1 VVQAFSI
8 IHFPAGATRFS
19 LPSWAMRELK
29 QWHHRGY
36 LSNPFHKMSIKKL
49 FLIIILFISKNTF
62 AQQDGYWDKDRATT
76 KEIIV
81 TAGDRMTVK
90 TEDLPTGTT
99 ELIYRITLLDE
110 NQQLANSLVS
120 LLKAIPD
127 PYGIGQGSAGA
138 VFLMSKVSGDD
149 KCKYAIFSS
158 DKSASEYQKYGKT
171 TNACLTQN
179 TPLSKDAKRLT
190 LDKTTCFSA
199 ESEAI
204 WFGFESQ
211 NWIMKQKIVLEV
223 VPWVDTKLNKGWNAE
238 NRQTILK
245 QIKASELAKKMIS
258 SDDFSLCILEKLQ
271 TKFKFKEFQNLL
283 AIEKSKNLKDFGNSC
298 LSEKPANKSILTAIR
313 LDAQQLFK
321 SKRYDEAIDLLQFAV
336 IDNDNATVL
345 DYNALGQYYLYSKQ
359 FDKASKALK
368 EAEKVDD
375 SELLVQLNLAHLYL
389 LNNDYK
395 KAKELHKKYKNQ
407 NVTSKLSWISKTKSD
422 FEELQKAGFKNDDFQ
437 KILKLLED

>member
-1 VVQAFSI
+1 
-8 IHFPAGATRFS
+8 
-19 LPSWAMRELK
+19 
-29 QWHHRGY
+29 
-36 LSNPFHKMSIKKL
+36 MSAKKL
-49 FLIIILFISKNTF
+49 LLIIVFFISKTTF

-76 KEIIV
+76 KEISV
-81 TAGDRMTVK
+81 TAGDRITVK

-99 ELIYRITLLDE
+99 EIIYRITLLDE
-110 NQQLANSLVS
+110 NQQMANSLVS

-149 KCKYAIFSS
+149 KCKYAIFST
-158 DKSASEYQKYGKT
+158 DKFASEYQKYGKT

-190 LDKTTCFSA
+190 IDKTKCFSA
-199 ESEAI
+199 ESENI

-223 VPWVDTKLNKGWNAE
+223 VPWVDTKLNKGWNSE

-245 QIKASELAKKMIS
+245 QIKASELAKKMIN
-258 SDDFSLCILEKLQ
+258 SDDFSLCILEKIQ
-271 TKFKFKEFQNLL
+271 KQYKFKEFQNLL
-283 AIEKSKNLKDFGNSC
+283 SIEKSKALNDFGNAC

-313 LDAQQLFK
+313 LDAQQFFK
-321 SKRYDEAIDLLQFAV
+321 NKKYDEAIDLLQFGIV
-336 IDNDNATVL
+336 QNGNATVL

-359 FDKASKALK
+359 FDKALKALK
-368 EAEKVDD
+368 EAEKMDA

-389 LNNDYK
+389 LNDDYK
-395 KAKELHKKYKNQ
+395 KAKELHKKYKSQ
-407 NVTSKLSWISKTKSD
+407 NVTSKLSWIAKTKAD
-422 FEELQKAGFKNDDFQ
+422 FEELQKAGFKSDDFER
-437 KILKLLED
+437 ILKVLED

>member
-1 VVQAFSI
+1 
-8 IHFPAGATRFS
+8 
-19 LPSWAMRELK
+19 
-29 QWHHRGY
+29 
-36 LSNPFHKMSIKKL
+36 MSTKNIL
-49 FLIIILFISKNTF
+49 LFIVLFFSKTIF

-81 TAGDRMTVK
+81 TAGDRVSVK
-90 TEDLPTGTT
+90 TEDLPAGTT
-99 ELIYRITLLDE
+99 EIVYRITLLDD
-110 NQQLANSLVS
+110 NQQMANSLVS

-149 KCKYAIFSS
+149 KCKYAIFSNE
-158 DKSASEYQKYGKT
+158 KFATEYQKYGKAT
-171 TNACLTQN
+171 KACLTQN
-179 TPLSKDAKRLT
+179 TSVSKDAKRLT
-190 LDKTTCFSA
+190 VDKSSCLLA
-199 ESEAI
+199 ESENI

-223 VPWVDTKLNKGWNAE
+223 VPWVDTKLNRGWSLE

-245 QIKASELAKKMIS
+245 QIKTSDLAKKMIN
-258 SDDFSLCILEKLQ
+258 SDDFSLCVLEKVQ
-271 TKFKFKEFQNLL
+271 AKFKFKEFQNLL
-283 AIEKSKNLKDFGNSC
+283 AIEKSKNLKDFCNAC

-321 SKRYDEAIDLLQFAV
+321 SKKYDEAIDLLQLGV
-336 IDNDNATVL
+336 IENDNATVL

-368 EAEKVDD
+368 EAEKMDG

-389 LNNDYK
+389 LTDDYK
-395 KAKELHKKYKNQ
+395 KAKELHKRYKNQ
-407 NVTSKLSWISKTKSD
+407 NVTSKIGWVAKTKAD
-422 FEELQKAGFKNDDFQ
+422 FEDLQKAGFKSDDFE
-437 KILKLLED
+437 KIIKLLED

>member
-1 VVQAFSI
+1 
-8 IHFPAGATRFS
+8 
-19 LPSWAMRELK
+19 MRELK

-36 LSNPFHKMSIKKL
+36 LCNPFHKMSTKKL
-49 FLIIILFISKNTF
+49 LLLFVIFISKTTF

-99 ELIYRITLLDE
+99 EIIYRITLLDE
-110 NQQLANSLVS
+110 NQQMANSLVS

-127 PYGIGQGSAGA
+127 PTGISQGGAGA

-149 KCKYAIFSS
+149 KCKYAIFST
-158 DKSASEYQKYGKT
+158 DKFASEYQKYGKT
-171 TNACLTQN
+171 TNACLAQN

-190 LDKTTCFSA
+190 MDKTACLASI
-199 ESEAI
+199 SENI

-223 VPWVDTKLNKGWNAE
+223 VPWVDTKLSKGWNAE
-238 NRQTILK
+238 NRQAILK
-245 QIKASELAKKMIS
+245 QVKASELAKKMLN
-258 SDDFSLCILEKLQ
+258 SDDFSLCILEKIQ
-271 TKFKFKEFQNLL
+271 KQYKFKEFQNLL
-283 AIEKSKNLKDFGNSC
+283 AVEKTKSLKDYGNAC

-321 SKRYDEAIDLLQFAV
+321 NKKYDEAIDLLKLGV
-336 IDNDNATVL
+336 IDNSSATVL

-359 FDKASKALK
+359 FDKALKALK
-368 EAEKVDD
+368 EAERLDD

-389 LNNDYK
+389 LNDDYK
-395 KAKELHKKYKNQ
+395 KAKELHKKYKSQ
-407 NVTSKLSWISKTKSD
+407 NVTSKVSWFAKTKAD
-422 FEELQKAGFKNDDFQ
+422 FEELEKAGFKSDDFER
-437 KILKLLED
+437 ILKVLED

>member
-1 VVQAFSI
+1 
-8 IHFPAGATRFS
+8 
-19 LPSWAMRELK
+19 
-29 QWHHRGY
+29 
-36 LSNPFHKMSIKKL
+36 MSTKK
-49 FLIIILFISKNTF
+49 FLLLIVLFISKTTF

-90 TEDLPTGTT
+90 TEELPTGTT
-99 ELIYRITLLDE
+99 EVIYRITLLDE
-110 NQQLANSLVS
+110 NQQMANSLVS

-149 KCKYAIFSS
+149 KCRYAIFSN
-158 DKSASEYQKYGKT
+158 DKSAAEYQKYGKT

-190 LDKTTCFSA
+190 IDKTTCFST
-199 ESEAI
+199 ESETI

-223 VPWVDTKLNKGWNAE
+223 VPWVDTKLNKGWNLE

-245 QIKASELAKKMIS
+245 QIKTSELAKKMIN

-271 TKFKFKEFQNLL
+271 SKFKFKEFQNLL
-283 AIEKSKNLKDFGNSC
+283 VIEKAKSLKDFGNAC

-321 SKRYDEAIDLLQFAV
+321 NKKYDEAIDLIQLGV
-336 IDNDNATVL
+336 IDNGNATVL
-345 DYNALGQYYLYSKQ
+345 DYNALGQYYLYSRQ

-368 EAEKVDD
+368 EAEKIDN

-389 LNNDYK
+389 LNDDYK
-395 KAKELHKKYKNQ
+395 QAKELHKKYKTQ
-407 NVTSKLSWISKTKSD
+407 NITSKVSWVEKTKSD
-422 FEELQKAGFKNDDFQ
+422 FAELQKAGFKNDGFE

>member
-1 VVQAFSI
+1 MA
-8 IHFPAGATRFS
+8 
-19 LPSWAMRELK
+19 PSGLVSK
-29 QWHHRGY
+29 
-36 LSNPFHKMSIKKL
+36 PFHKMSIKKL
-49 FLIIILFISKNTF
+49 LLIIVLFISKTIF

-81 TAGDRMTVK
+81 TAGDRISVK

-99 ELIYRITLLDE
+99 EIVYRITLLDE
-110 NQQLANSLVS
+110 NQQMANSLVS

-149 KCKYAIFSS
+149 KCKYAIFSNE
-158 DKSASEYQKYGKT
+158 KFATEYQKYGKAT
-171 TNACLTQN
+171 KACLTQN
-179 TPLSKDAKRLT
+179 TPVSKDAKRLT
-190 LDKTTCFSA
+190 VDKSSCLLA
-199 ESEAI
+199 ESENI

-223 VPWVDTKLNKGWNAE
+223 VPWVDTKLNRGWNLE

-245 QIKASELAKKMIS
+245 QIKTSELAKKMIS

-271 TKFKFKEFQNLL
+271 AKYKFKEFQNLL
-283 AIEKSKNLKDFGNSC
+283 AIEKSKNLKDFGNAC

-321 SKRYDEAIDLLQFAV
+321 NKKYDEAIELLQLGI
-336 IDNDNATVL
+336 IDNGNATVL

-368 EAEKVDD
+368 EAEKMDD

-389 LNNDYK
+389 LADDYK
-395 KAKELHKKYKNQ
+395 KAKELHKKYKTQ
-407 NVTSKLSWISKTKSD
+407 NITSKVSWIEKTRSD
-422 FEELQKAGFKNDDFQ
+422 FAELQKAGFKNDDFE

>member
-1 VVQAFSI
+1 
-8 IHFPAGATRFS
+8 
-19 LPSWAMRELK
+19 
-29 QWHHRGY
+29 
-36 LSNPFHKMSIKKL
+36 MSTKKL
-49 FLIIILFISKNTF
+49 LLLIVFFLSKSAF
-62 AQQDGYWDKDRATT
+62 AQQDGYWDKERATS
-76 KEIIV
+76 KEISV
-81 TAGDRMTVK
+81 TAGDRVSVK

-99 ELIYRITLLDE
+99 EIVYRITLLDE
-110 NQQLANSLVS
+110 NQEMANSLVS

-127 PYGIGQGSAGA
+127 PSGISQGSAGA

-149 KCKYAIFSS
+149 KCKYAIFS
-158 DKSASEYQKYGKT
+158 KEKFAAEYQKYGKAT
-171 TNACLTQN
+171 KACLIQN
-179 TPLSKDAKRLT
+179 TPVSKDAKRLT
-190 LDKTTCFSA
+190 VDKSSCLLA
-199 ESEAI
+199 ESENI

-223 VPWVDTKLNKGWNAE
+223 VPWVDTKLNRGWNVE

-245 QIKASELAKKMIS
+245 QIKTSEMAKKMIN

-271 TKFKFKEFQNLL
+271 TKYKFKEFQNLL
-283 AIEKSKNLKDFGNSC
+283 AIEKSKNFKDFGNAC

-321 SKRYDEAIDLLQFAV
+321 NKKYDDAIELLQLGV
-336 IDNDNATVL
+336 IDNGNATVL

-368 EAEKVDD
+368 EAENIDE

-389 LNNDYK
+389 LTDDYK

-407 NVTSKLSWISKTKSD
+407 NITSKVSWISKTKSD
-422 FEELQKAGFKNDDFQ
+422 FEDLQKAGFKNDDFE
-437 KILKLLED
+437 KILKLIED